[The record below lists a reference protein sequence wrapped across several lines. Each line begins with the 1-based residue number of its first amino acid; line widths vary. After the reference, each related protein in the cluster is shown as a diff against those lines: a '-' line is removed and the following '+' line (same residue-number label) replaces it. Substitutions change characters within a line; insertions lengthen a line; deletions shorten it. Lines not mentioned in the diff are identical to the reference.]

1 MIIAPSL
8 LSVDLMKLPQQL
20 EEVKQSK
27 ADWLHIDIMDGHF
40 VPNLSFGPEVVSQ
53 VRKVS
58 PLFLD
63 VHIMVSDPFFYAP
76 VFINAGADCIT
87 FHIEAC
93 EKPLELIK
101 EIKSKGRKVGLSI
114 KPKTP
119 VETIFPYLKDVDLIL
134 VMSVEPGFGG
144 QSFMPIALDKL
155 KAIRSELSRLK
166 SDVILQV
173 DGGIN
178 VETGRQC
185 VEAGADCLVA
195 GSYVFKNNIE
205 EAVNSLWIK

>member
-8 LSVDLMKLPQQL
+8 LSVDLFNLNQQL
-20 EEVKQSK
+20 EEVKNSK

-63 VHIMVSDPFFYAP
+63 VHIMVSDPSFYAS
-76 VFINAGADCIT
+76 VFINAGADLIT
-87 FHIEAC
+87 FHIEAI
-93 EKPLELIK
+93 ENPLPLIQ
-101 EIKSKGRKVGLSI
+101 EIKSKGRKVGISI
-114 KPKTP
+114 KPKTN

-144 QSFMPIALDKL
+144 QSFMSIALEKL
-155 KAIRSELSRLK
+155 KAIRTEIERQNVE
-166 SDVILQV
+166 VILQV

-178 VETGRQC
+178 AQTGKQC
-185 VEAGADCLVA
+185 VEAGANCLVA
-195 GSYVFKNNIE
+195 GSYIFKNNIE
-205 EAVNSLWIK
+205 EAVNSLWSE

>member
-8 LSVDLMKLPQQL
+8 LSVDLFNLNQQL
-20 EEVKQSK
+20 EEVKNSK

-63 VHIMVSDPFFYAP
+63 VHIMVSDPSFYAP
-76 VFINAGADCIT
+76 VFINAGADLIT
-87 FHIEAC
+87 FHIEAI
-93 EKPLELIK
+93 ENPLPLIQ
-101 EIKSKGRKVGLSI
+101 EIKSKGRKVGISI
-114 KPKTP
+114 KPKTN

-144 QSFMPIALDKL
+144 QSFMSIALEKL
-155 KAIRSELSRLK
+155 KAIRTEIERQNVE
-166 SDVILQV
+166 VILQV

-178 VETGRQC
+178 AQTGKQC
-185 VEAGADCLVA
+185 VEAGANCLVA
-195 GSYVFKNNIE
+195 GSYIFKNNIE
-205 EAVNSLWIK
+205 EAVNSLWSE

>member
-8 LSVDLMKLPQQL
+8 LSVDLFNLNQQL
-20 EEVKQSK
+20 EEVKNSK

-63 VHIMVSDPFFYAP
+63 VHIMVSDPSFYAS
-76 VFINAGADCIT
+76 VFINAGADLIT
-87 FHIEAC
+87 FHIEAI
-93 EKPLELIK
+93 ENPLPLIQ
-101 EIKSKGRKVGLSI
+101 EIKSKGRKVGISI
-114 KPKTP
+114 KPKTN

-144 QSFMPIALDKL
+144 QSFMSIALEKL
-155 KAIRSELSRLK
+155 KAIRTEIERQK
-166 SDVILQV
+166 VDVILQV

-178 VETGRQC
+178 AQTGKQC
-185 VEAGADCLVA
+185 VEAGANCLVA
-195 GSYVFKNNIE
+195 GSYIFKNNIE
-205 EAVNSLWIK
+205 EAVNSLWSE

>member
-8 LSVDLMKLPQQL
+8 LSVDLFNLNQQL
-20 EEVKQSK
+20 DEVKNSK

-63 VHIMVSDPFFYAP
+63 VHIMVSDPSFYAS
-76 VFINAGADCIT
+76 VFINAGADLIT
-87 FHIEAC
+87 FHIEAI
-93 EKPLELIK
+93 ENPLPLIQ
-101 EIKSKGRKVGLSI
+101 EIKSKGRKVGISI
-114 KPKTP
+114 KPKTN

-144 QSFMPIALDKL
+144 QSFMSIALEKL
-155 KAIRSELSRLK
+155 KAIRTEIERQNVE
-166 SDVILQV
+166 VILQV

-178 VETGRQC
+178 AQTGKQC
-185 VEAGADCLVA
+185 VEAGANCLVA
-195 GSYVFKNNIE
+195 GSYIFKNNIE
-205 EAVNSLWIK
+205 EAVNSLWSE

>member
-8 LSVDLMKLPQQL
+8 LSVDLFNLNQQL
-20 EEVKQSK
+20 DEVKNSK

-63 VHIMVSDPFFYAP
+63 VHIMVSDPSFYAP
-76 VFINAGADCIT
+76 VFINAGADLIT
-87 FHIEAC
+87 FHIEAI
-93 EKPLELIK
+93 ENPLPLIQ
-101 EIKSKGRKVGLSI
+101 EIKSKGRKVGISI
-114 KPKTP
+114 KPKTN

-144 QSFMPIALDKL
+144 QSFMSIALEKL
-155 KAIRSELSRLK
+155 KAIRTEIERQK
-166 SDVILQV
+166 VDVILQV

-178 VETGRQC
+178 AQTGKQC
-185 VEAGADCLVA
+185 VEAGANCLVA
-195 GSYVFKNNIE
+195 GSYIFKNNIE
-205 EAVNSLWIK
+205 EAVNSLWSE

>member
-8 LSVDLMKLPQQL
+8 LSVDLFNLNQQL
-20 EEVKQSK
+20 EEVKNSK

-63 VHIMVSDPFFYAP
+63 VHIMVSDPSFYAP
-76 VFINAGADCIT
+76 VFINAGADLIT
-87 FHIEAC
+87 FHIEAI
-93 EKPLELIK
+93 ENPLPLIQ
-101 EIKSKGRKVGLSI
+101 EIKSKGRKVGISI
-114 KPKTP
+114 KPKTN
-119 VETIFPYLKDVDLIL
+119 VATIFPYLKDVDLIL

-144 QSFMPIALDKL
+144 QSFMSIALEKL
-155 KAIRSELSRLK
+155 KAIRTEIERQNVE
-166 SDVILQV
+166 VILQV

-178 VETGRQC
+178 AQTGKQC
-185 VEAGADCLVA
+185 VEAGANCLVA
-195 GSYVFKNNIE
+195 GSYIFKNNIE
-205 EAVNSLWIK
+205 EAVNSLWSE

>member
-8 LSVDLMKLPQQL
+8 LSVDLFNLNQQL
-20 EEVKQSK
+20 EEVKNSK

-63 VHIMVSDPFFYAP
+63 VHIMVSDPSFYAP
-76 VFINAGADCIT
+76 VFINAGADLIT
-87 FHIEAC
+87 FHIEAI
-93 EKPLELIK
+93 ENPLPLIQ
-101 EIKSKGRKVGLSI
+101 EIKSKGRKVGISI
-114 KPKTP
+114 KPKTN
-119 VETIFPYLKDVDLIL
+119 VEIVFPYLKDVDLIL

-144 QSFMPIALDKL
+144 QSFMPIALEKL
-155 KAIRSELSRLK
+155 KAIKTEIERQNV
-166 SDVILQV
+166 DVILQV

-178 VETGRQC
+178 AQTGKQC
-185 VEAGADCLVA
+185 VEAGANCLVA
-195 GSYVFKNNIE
+195 GSYIFKNNIE
-205 EAVNSLWIK
+205 EAVNSLWSE

>member
-8 LSVDLMKLPQQL
+8 LSVDLFNLNQQL
-20 EEVKQSK
+20 EEVKNSK

-63 VHIMVSDPFFYAP
+63 VHIMVSDPSFYAP
-76 VFINAGADCIT
+76 VFINAGADLIT
-87 FHIEAC
+87 FHIEAI
-93 EKPLELIK
+93 ENPLPLIQ
-101 EIKSKGRKVGLSI
+101 EIKSKGRKVGISI
-114 KPKTP
+114 KPKTN
-119 VETIFPYLKDVDLIL
+119 VATIFPYLKDVDLIL

-144 QSFMPIALDKL
+144 QSFMSIALEKL
-155 KAIRSELSRLK
+155 KAIRTEIERQK
-166 SDVILQV
+166 VEVILQV

-178 VETGRQC
+178 AQTGKQC
-185 VEAGADCLVA
+185 VEAGANCLVA
-195 GSYVFKNNIE
+195 GSYIFKNNIE
-205 EAVNSLWIK
+205 EAVNSLWSE

>member
-8 LSVDLMKLPQQL
+8 LSVDLFNLNQQL
-20 EEVKQSK
+20 DEVKNSK

-63 VHIMVSDPFFYAP
+63 VHIMVSDPSFYAP
-76 VFINAGADCIT
+76 VFINAGADLIT
-87 FHIEAC
+87 FHIEAI
-93 EKPLELIK
+93 ENPLPLIQ
-101 EIKSKGRKVGLSI
+101 EIKSKGRKVGISI
-114 KPKTP
+114 KPKTN

-144 QSFMPIALDKL
+144 QSFMSIALEKL
-155 KAIRSELSRLK
+155 KAIRTEIERQNVE
-166 SDVILQV
+166 VILQV

-178 VETGRQC
+178 AQTGKQC
-185 VEAGADCLVA
+185 VEAGANCLVA
-195 GSYVFKNNIE
+195 GSYIFKNNIE
-205 EAVNSLWIK
+205 EAVNSLWSE

>member
-8 LSVDLMKLPQQL
+8 LSVDLFNLNQQL
-20 EEVKQSK
+20 EEVKNSK

-63 VHIMVSDPFFYAP
+63 VHIMVSDPSFYAP
-76 VFINAGADCIT
+76 VFINAGADLIT
-87 FHIEAC
+87 FHIEAI
-93 EKPLELIK
+93 ENPLPLIQ
-101 EIKSKGRKVGLSI
+101 EIKSKGRKVGISI
-114 KPKTP
+114 KPKTN

-144 QSFMPIALDKL
+144 QSFMSIALEKL
-155 KAIRSELSRLK
+155 KAIRTEIERQK
-166 SDVILQV
+166 VDVILQV

-178 VETGRQC
+178 AQTGKQC
-185 VEAGADCLVA
+185 VEAGANCLVA
-195 GSYVFKNNIE
+195 GSYIFKNNIE
-205 EAVNSLWIK
+205 EAVNSLWSE